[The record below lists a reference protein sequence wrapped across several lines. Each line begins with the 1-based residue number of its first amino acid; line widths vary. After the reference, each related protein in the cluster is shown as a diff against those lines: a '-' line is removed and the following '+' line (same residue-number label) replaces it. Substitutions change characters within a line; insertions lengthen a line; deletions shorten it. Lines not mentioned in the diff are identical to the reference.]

1 MSKIKRFHHPVH
13 VAFVDK
19 AGKSVHGHT
28 AIMSNKENQF
38 GDSLLDWE
46 RIWVRSMPD
55 LAVFLLTPHGHV
67 SSWNPGGTAI
77 YGFTEDEVL
86 GRHYSVFFPED
97 ARASDIFEREL
108 DEARQ
113 RGSMQTEGWRRRKDG
128 SVFWASIVTT
138 ALVGSLGGV
147 LGFAKVVR
155 DETDKRKA
163 HDAVIESERHF
174 RMLVDGVTDYSIFM
188 LSPEGIVTNW
198 NSGARRIKGY
208 TADEIVGC
216 HFSRFYTPEDTAAGA
231 PQRALDTAARD
242 GRFEAEGWRVRR
254 DGTRFWAHVI
264 VDAIR
269 DESGTLV
276 GFAKI
281 TRDVTEKREAD
292 QLLEQTQAAL
302 FQSQKME
309 AIGRLTGGVAH
320 DFNNVLQVLRGNLE
334 LLQIRGARDD
344 WTLDRLANAI
354 SAVERGAKLASQLL
368 AFGRRQAL
376 RPASVNLAAMLRS
389 MDELLRRAL
398 GETIEVETSVAGGL
412 WNAFVDS
419 HQLENVVLNLAIN
432 ARDAMPD
439 GGRLTLELAN
449 STLDERYVRSFS
461 DVQAGQYV
469 MLSVTDTGA
478 GMPPEVL
485 EHAFDPFFTTKSEGE
500 GTGLGLSMAYGFV
513 KQSGGHIR
521 IYSEVGHG
529 TAVRVYLPRSSAEA
543 STPAARTNAPM
554 LGGSETVLVVEDD
567 LKVQETVV
575 EMLIELGYNVL
586 KADNSEQA
594 LVVLD
599 SGVHID
605 LLFTDVVMPG
615 PLKSPEMVRRAVLL
629 QPHLCVLYTSGY
641 TRNAIVHGGRLDP
654 GVELLSK
661 PYSREDLAVKI
672 RQLLDARGAANA
684 GSSRPSAEPTSSASA
699 RRVLVVEDDK
709 YSRDAVLELL
719 CLLGYHPTG
728 VENASDAI
736 ETMNAAA
743 FDVLLTDVRLPDM
756 SGVDLARMAIAR
768 HPAIRVLFASG
779 EILSADDATDFPWKA
794 LCKPYSLFELE
805 EALRD
810 AGRPQ

>member
-1 MSKIKRFHHPVH
+1 MSLSS
-13 VAFVDK
+13 DK
-19 AGKSVHGHT
+19 ATKSVHGRT
-28 AIMSNKENQF
+28 EIMSKKENQLA
-38 GDSLLDWE
+38 DSLLDWE
-46 RIWVRSMPD
+46 RIWVQSTSD
-55 LAVFLLTPHGHV
+55 LAAFALTPHGDV
-67 SSWNPGGTAI
+67 SSWNAGGTVI

-86 GRHYSVFFPED
+86 GRHYSIFFPE
-97 ARASDIFEREL
+97 
-108 DEARQ
+108 EARESDVFEHELQ
-113 RGSMQTEGWRRRKDG
+113 EARERGSMQTEGWRRRKDG
-128 SVFWASIVTT
+128 SVFWASVVTT
-138 ALVGSLGGV
+138 ALVGSHGEL

-155 DETDKRKA
+155 DETEKRKA
-163 HDAVIESERHF
+163 HDAVIESERRF
-174 RMLVDGVTDYSIFM
+174 RLLVDGVTDYSIFM

-216 HFSRFYTPEDTAAGA
+216 HFSRFYTPEDTEAGA
-231 PQRALDTAARD
+231 PQRALDTAARE

-269 DESGTLV
+269 DESGRLV

-302 FQSQKME
+302 FQAQKME

-334 LLQIRGARDD
+334 LLQIRCARDD
-344 WTLDRLANAI
+344 GTLDRLANAI

-376 RPASVNLAAMLRS
+376 RPASVNLAAMVRS

-449 STLDERYVRSFS
+449 STLDERYVRPFP
-461 DVQAGQYV
+461 DVHAGQYV

-478 GMPPEVL
+478 GMSPEVL
-485 EHAFDPFFTTKSEGE
+485 EHAFDPFFTTKPEGE

-543 STPAARTNAPM
+543 STPAARTNALM

-575 EMLIELGYNVL
+575 EMLVELGYNVL
-586 KADNSEQA
+586 KANNSEQA
-594 LVVLD
+594 LAVLD
-599 SGVHID
+599 SGMHID

-615 PLKSPEMVRRAVLL
+615 LLKSPEMVRRAVLL
-629 QPHLCVLYTSGY
+629 QPHLRVLYTSGY

-672 RQLLDARGAANA
+672 RQLLDTRAAANA
-684 GSSRPSAEPTSSASA
+684 ESSRPSAEPTSSASA

-709 YSRDAVLELL
+709 SSRDAVIELL
-719 CLLGYHPTG
+719 CMLGHHPAA

-736 ETMNAAA
+736 ATINAAC
-743 FDVLLTDVRLPDM
+743 FDVLLTDLRLPDM
-756 SGVDLARMAIAR
+756 SGVDLARLVIAR

-779 EILSADDATDFPWKA
+779 EILFPEDATDFSWKA
-794 LCKPYSLFELE
+794 LRKPYSLLELD

-810 AGRPQ
+810 SARSQ

>member
-1 MSKIKRFHHPVH
+1 
-13 VAFVDK
+13 
-19 AGKSVHGHT
+19 
-28 AIMSNKENQF
+28 MSNKENQF